1 MHALTLALTCS
12 LLVAGAHCAAVV
24 TYGVPA
30 AVVHTPVVHQTVVRR
45 PSVTQHHEVLH
56 VPHHEF
62 GYSVEHS
69 KVVQPKT
76 SVVHHH
82 PLTGVP
88 VVAPALHHTVIQPAV
103 HTREHHSTTVEHSS
117 GPTVVHHHPGV
128 VESAV
133 VHRQEPR
140 VHAVVHHDV
149 PAVENAI
156 VHHHEPV
163 VHEVLR
169 PAVVAEHN
177 ELVYTPHHEHSY
189 SLDQT
194 KVVQPKS
201 SVVEHHPLTG

>member
-82 PLTGVP
+82 PLTGLPYQQTDV
-88 VVAPALHHTVIQPAV
+88 LH
-103 HTREHHSTTVEHSS
+103 
-117 GPTVVHHHPGV
+117 
-128 VESAV
+128 
-133 VHRQEPR
+133 
-140 VHAVVHHDV
+140 
-149 PAVENAI
+149 
-156 VHHHEPV
+156 
-163 VHEVLR
+163 
-169 PAVVAEHN
+169 PAVV
-177 ELVYTPHHEHSY
+177 TGSR
-189 SLDQT
+189 
-194 KVVQPKS
+194 S
-201 SVVEHHPLTG
+201 SVHQARPGYFLHRTKTVVV